1 MTANSNFKK
10 HLEEISALLDRVSDE
25 MVGRVETASELTLQS
40 ILSGKK
46 VIAFGNGGSAADA
59 SHFAGEFV
67 GRFRRDR
74 RALPAISLSAETVSV
89 TAIGNDF
96 GFEQIFE
103 RQIEAFGIQ
112 DDIAIGITTSGSS
125 KNVLRALQ
133 KAKEQG
139 LAAVALTG
147 ELGLKEDIQCDCIIS
162 VPSKITYEIQELHK
176 IILHSIC
183 DYVEAAMI
191 Q

>member
-1 MTANSNFKK
+1 LTANSNFKK

-112 DDIAIGITTSGSS
+112 GDIAIGITTSGSS

-147 ELGLKEDIQCDCIIS
+147 GLGLKEDIQCDCIIS

>member
-112 DDIAIGITTSGSS
+112 GDIAIGITTSGPS

-139 LAAVALTG
+139 LAAVSLTG